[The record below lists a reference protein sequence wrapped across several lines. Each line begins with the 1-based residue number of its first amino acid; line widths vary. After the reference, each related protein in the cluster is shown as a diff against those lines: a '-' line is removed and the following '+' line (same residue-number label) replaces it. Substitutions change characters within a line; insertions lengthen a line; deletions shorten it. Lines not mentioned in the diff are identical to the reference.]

1 LKERKWG
8 GVASNIDN
16 GMRQAGKCGGVALL
30 TVGTLG
36 GVASTI
42 ENRELTTRKREG
54 ALLLKRFAQ
63 DRETGRCSIIESGS
77 SWQENGKV

>member
-1 LKERKWG
+1 LKAGKWG

-16 GMRQAGKCGGVALL
+16 GMRKAGKCGGVALL

-42 ENRELTTRKREG
+42 ENGELTTRKRG
-54 ALLLKRFAQ
+54 AYDEK
-63 DRETGRCSIIESGS
+63 TGRRSIIKADCSRPG
-77 SWQENGKV
+77 NGKV